1 MAAYVLADVTILDPD
16 VYEDYRRQVGAGI
29 EKYGGRYLVRGGAS
43 EVFEGGWRPN
53 RLIVLEFPDM
63 DGLRRWY
70 QSDDYQALLRIRQS
84 VARSNVIAV
93 QGV

>member
-1 MAAYVLADVTILDPD
+1 MAAYVIADITILDPD
-16 VYEDYRRQVGAGI
+16 VYEGYRRQVPAVI

-43 EVFEGGWRPN
+43 EAFEGDWQPS

-63 DGLRRWY
+63 DALQRWY

-84 VARSNVIAV
+84 AARSNIIAV

>member
-1 MAAYVLADVTILDPD
+1 MAAYVLADITILDPD
-16 VYEDYRRQVGAGI
+16 VYEDYRRQVGAVI

-63 DGLRRWY
+63 DALRRWY

-84 VARSNVIAV
+84 AARSNIVAV